1 MEKQDKDAVTNTE
14 SEPDDDYDLFGPI
27 PSFEEA
33 VEERKKRISELLDS
47 DDKAQRRL
55 ADRLKECRKG
65 HRCNLVECPVCERR
79 KLIAKKGVP
88 ARLIECIGSPDPAI
102 TISVKAIHVVG
113 KRRPLNE
120 KKVRA
125 FCASINEIGL
135 QTPITAHKVKNKLV
149 LDVGAHRLEAVKR
162 LGWSAIPCVVV
173 PNDKTVNRI
182 WQLSE
187 NFYRAE
193 LSALDR
199 AETVDELRV
208 LVQEKRRREGAQ
220 VAPPGGRQPKDL
232 AINETAKVL
241 GITRDEVRRGKI
253 IAAIAPKV
261 KGRVRDLGL
270 DDNQQAL
277 VYIGKQTTADGQ
289 ARAVEEI
296 LERKRAEAA
305 TYAAEPAGDQK
316 EAEEISTLQAEIR
329 QHQAKLAAKRER
341 LQLIA
346 DQRTVRGEAPAE
358 TASTDQAVSPPLSAD
373 DEAKVTALIKA
384 LDKYPKLKAKLAKAS
399 PAVLDRV
406 IAIIRSQQAQQ

>member
-1 MEKQDKDAVTNTE
+1 MEKQDKDAVANTE
-14 SEPDDDYDLFGPI
+14 SEPDEDDLFGPI
-27 PSFEEA
+27 PSFEDA
-33 VEERKKRISELLDS
+33 VEKRKKRISDLLES
-47 DDKAQRRL
+47 DDKGQRRL

-65 HRCNLVECPVCERR
+65 HRCNLDECPVCERR
-79 KLIAKKGVP
+79 KLIAKAGVP
-88 ARLIECIGSPDPAI
+88 AKLIERIGSPDPAI
-102 TISVKAIHVVG
+102 TIYVKGIHVVG

-125 FCASINEIGL
+125 LCASIKEIGL

-149 LDVGAHRLEAVKR
+149 LVAGAHRLEAVKR
-162 LGWSAIPCVVV
+162 LGWSSIPCVVV
-173 PNDKTVNRI
+173 PYDKTVNRI

-199 AETVDELRV
+199 AETIEELRP
-208 LVQEKRRREGAQ
+208 LVQEKRRVEQ

-232 AINETAKVL
+232 GINETAKVL
-241 GITRDEVRRGKI
+241 GITRDEVRRGKT
-253 IAAIAPKV
+253 IAAIEPKV
-261 KGRVRDLGL
+261 KARVRELDL

-277 VYIGKQTTADGQ
+277 LHIGKQPTADGQ

-305 TYAAEPAGDQK
+305 SYAAEPAGDQK
-316 EAEEISTLQAEIR
+316 EAQEISALQEQIR
-329 QHQAKLAAKRER
+329 QHQAKLTANRKR

-346 DQRTVRGEAPAE
+346 DQRAVRGEAPPDSAPAE
-358 TASTDQAVSPPLSAD
+358 QAADAPLSPD
-373 DEAKVTALIKA
+373 DEAEVAALIKA
-384 LDKYPKLKAKLAKAS
+384 LGKNPKLKTMLAKAS

-406 IAIIRSQQAQQ
+406 MAIIRSQQAQQ